1 MMKRTHAL
9 VSIVLVLALI
19 LGSFSGGVILNK
31 KGKKAEAAGDE
42 NLFVKSDGTI
52 AVPRNDANAEVGTE
66 GHPFMV
72 LEIVPWDK
80 QAFFGF
86 QIAGCEPIDIEK
98 MGFMGEALPDNGN
111 FLTQSTAP
119 MGYWE
124 GQEGYEGWPT
134 KKLNGQSLEK
144 KDIPYAGVMTY
155 VGSTGGEY
163 ELKTTR
169 KIADQVL
176 DPRTNEKVDA
186 YEHIMEKKTDK
197 SGQYDFVPVSVAE
210 AIALKTGVQNYND
223 FTLNNYEYELP
234 VPGSRSGKDFY
245 YNFGENEHKAYY
257 NESAYSYTHKNEF
270 LKYAVGLAYDYKTE
284 KYSNGTSKEVRYEV
298 SDDIVEKRLADY
310 KAVVY
315 TVTPEDLNMNLGL
328 IDRADMIVISTKNT
342 YYGKELSDSLYK
354 EELFGHADTTL
365 AKRVNN
371 KKDATFNNNPID
383 WPVVQKI
390 YSRVTDF
397 DHNCPLVV
405 DSKTYSDISGTLQ
418 SLNGKSG
425 EFKVKFSDGEV
436 TLKMQ
441 KATENNMYKLLIL
454 CLQMQGSTFKTL
466 FADNTGKVLDGSNFG
481 TADTS
486 LKNKDGSKIKT
497 GTFKLYGNNVAAWN
511 LELFYPYEVF
521 KKSDLL
527 ANDNKSL
534 DSTKVKNAV
543 IPYGICTPYGGDY
556 NWQSGRMQ
564 DAVRSNVYTYNGDTK
579 MRENFYI
586 EDKSKDI
593 NSWNATEN
601 DQYGHEVYDFL
612 QSITSGAQAK
622 PPKGV
627 DVADIIYYI
636 LHYKS
641 PNNPNGPLS
650 GDLNVLEI
658 EPYTNFTNKSEM
670 ERTAEI
676 LLASYANFTGN
687 VNFYQITSSELNGK
701 KLDILADF
709 DFIYVGV
716 NDPKKSGDIT
726 MPSGFKYA
734 HSGAKV
740 TINPGSS
747 GDSRGLYGFL
757 TGNFSKFE
765 KNDNDDRVKKENQFI
780 YSGNDI
786 TKLVRDNLLQ
796 LRDDNSI
803 NINLTKEDGSVTGST
818 AYPVI
823 FGEGTFS
830 GSGVLSQS
838 ISSSIDRNTYLYDLF
853 RFSGKEISTQR
864 SFYVGN
870 MKTMKPSD
878 SNVTDVLNFYKTGL
892 HALVKNALSHQVK
905 LTDVVL
911 PNIYSGMNSLDDK
924 DGSGYLSG
932 NTIQIKF
939 TLDAQA
945 GTTYEV
951 KFYVDTNGD
960 GIFNANECTNAR
972 VSDCINGYAVSRSN
986 MSDYSVVGGKTYFV
1000 NRTVRDR
1007 NGSAFWKL
1015 EILKNGKVY
1024 AAEEGLSAI
1033 KVTDANKIEDLPIL
1047 QILPDGKA
1055 LNVAL
1060 PTQNEVKAYYEN
1072 KGLGLG
1078 GTLENTAKSFIKGV
1092 YSGWDYAKDKPKTKI
1107 NGLLLLFDRMSADEI
1122 LKKAGERCN
1131 PKKTNLD
1138 SVTADD
1144 VYAFFD
1150 SYKML
1155 VSGFSD
1161 CFTIS
1166 TNQSRQKVITDAI
1179 LKFSEEGKAVL
1190 YTHDN
1195 TSFVSDGAGTPSES
1209 WNSQMTKSVRESFG
1223 MDRYSVMS
1231 KKGSGSSDGRQDL
1244 PYVTTGSNSDL
1255 KKIIKNTND
1264 SSLMLAQ
1271 GFTSAILYRLK
1282 DNTGNLTTKKVQVIN
1297 KAAITDYPYKIKDQI
1312 SVAST
1317 HNQYYQ
1323 LDMES
1328 PNINVWYTLDKSGA
1342 ENDPG
1347 KKYYDWTDRDVRNN
1361 YYIYNIDNVTYTGV
1375 GHSAG
1380 LTNDE
1385 VMLFINTFVAAYR
1398 AAAVPA
1404 RAIVTN
1410 DDVVARDDS
1419 FFLCVDVDSSQAS
1432 KMIGN
1437 DIYDNYDT
1445 VKTLTL
1451 DDATNKATYA
1461 KDTTVNEASKRVYFR
1476 IEDDTLLLD
1485 TAYYKLDFTV
1495 DGKPINLAVYK
1506 QGSDKST
1513 EKCDANLIKNSAD
1526 LKRDVFYFVDVP
1538 ITTETTNGETAI
1550 SNTELGIVT
1559 KVRYASNSGKGQSIK
1574 TSPETKVT
1582 IMPRGLF
1589 NLD

>member
-1 MMKRTHAL
+1 MMKRTHAFIS
-9 VSIVLVLALI
+9 VVLVLALI

-31 KGKKAEAAGDE
+31 KGKKAEAAGEE
-42 NLFVKSDGTI
+42 NLFVKSDGSI
-52 AVPRNDANAEVGTE
+52 AIPKNEANAEVGTE

-98 MGFMGEALPDNGN
+98 MGFMGEALPDNGY
-111 FLTQSTAP
+111 FLTQSTTA

-134 KKLNGQSLEK
+134 KKLNGQSLEVANV
-144 KDIPYAGVMTY
+144 PYLGVMTY

-163 ELKTTR
+163 ELKTS
-169 KIADQVL
+169 KKGEAQVL
-176 DPRTNEKVDA
+176 DPRKPEEKVDV
-186 YEHIMEKKTDK
+186 YEHTMEKKTDK

-210 AIALKTGVQNYND
+210 AIALKTGKQNYSD
-223 FTLNNYEYELP
+223 FTINNYDYQLP
-234 VPGSRSGKDFY
+234 VPGSASGKDFY
-245 YNFGENEHKAYY
+245 FNFGEGKCKAYY
-257 NESAYSYTHKNEF
+257 NENAYTYTHKNEF
-270 LKYAVGLAYDYKTE
+270 LKYAVGLAYDFKHE
-284 KYSNGTSKEVRYEV
+284 SYSNGTSKEVRYEV
-298 SDDIVEKRLADY
+298 SDDVVEKRIADY

-342 YYGKELSDSLYK
+342 YYSKELSDDLYR
-354 EELFGHADTTL
+354 EELFGHANTNL
-365 AKRVNN
+365 AKKVNN
-371 KKDATFNNNPID
+371 KKDATFNTNPID
-383 WPVVQKI
+383 WPVVQRI
-390 YSRVTDF
+390 YNRVTDF
-397 DHNCPLVV
+397 SQNCPLVI
-405 DSKTYSDISGTLQ
+405 DSKTYSDVQGTL
-418 SLNGKSG
+418 SDLKGNKGD
-425 EFKVKFSDGEV
+425 FKVKFSDGEV
-436 TLKMQ
+436 TTKMS
-441 KATENNMYKLLIL
+441 KGSDNNMFKLLMI
-454 CLQMQGSTFKTL
+454 CLEMQGSTFKTL
-466 FADNTGKVLDGSNFG
+466 FADTTGKVLDGSNFG
-481 TADTS
+481 TADTG
-486 LKNKDGSKIKT
+486 LKNKDGSKVMT
-497 GTFKLYGNNVAAWN
+497 GTFKMYGNNISAWN

-527 ANDNKSL
+527 GSDNKTL

-543 IPYGICTPYGGDY
+543 VPYGICTPYGGDY
-556 NWQSGRMQ
+556 NWQDGRMQ

-579 MRENFYI
+579 MRELFYI
-586 EDKSKDI
+586 EDKTKDV
-593 NSWNATEN
+593 ATWKATDN
-601 DQYGHEVYDFL
+601 DQYGHEVYDFI
-612 QSITSGAQAK
+612 QSMTSGAQAK
-622 PPKGV
+622 PPQGV

-636 LHYKS
+636 LHYRGT
-641 PNNPNGPLS
+641 NNPNGPLS

-676 LLASYANFTGN
+676 LLSSYANFTGN
-687 VNFYQITSSELNGK
+687 VNFTQITSSELNGK

-716 NDPKKSGDIT
+716 NDPNKKDDIT
-726 MPSGFKYA
+726 MPTGFKYA

-765 KNDNDDRVKKENQFI
+765 KNDNDDRVKKEKEFI

-786 TKLVRDNLLQ
+786 TKLVRDKLLQ
-796 LRDDNSI
+796 LRDDNRI
-803 NINLTKEDGSVTGST
+803 NIVLSLKNGTVTNTT
-818 AYPVI
+818 AYPII
-823 FGEGTFS
+823 FGEGTFGGTS
-830 GSGVLSQS
+830 VGSQI
-838 ISSSIDRNTYLYDLF
+838 ISTAFDRNTYLYDLF
-853 RFSGKEISTQR
+853 RTSSADISTDR
-864 SFYVGN
+864 LIYVGN

-878 SNVTDVLNFYKTGL
+878 SGVADVLTFYKTGL
-892 HALVKNALSHQVK
+892 HALVQNALSHQVK

-911 PNIYSGMNSLDDK
+911 PNIYEGMNSLDES
-924 DGSGYLSG
+924 DGRKYLSG

-939 TLDAQA
+939 TLDALA
-945 GTTYEV
+945 GAAYEV

-960 GIFNANECTNAR
+960 GIFNANESTNAK
-972 VSDCINGYAVSRSN
+972 VSDCINGYAVARSN
-986 MSDYSVVGGKTYFV
+986 LKDYSVVGGKTYFV
-1000 NRTVRDR
+1000 SRTVKDR

-1015 EILKNGKVY
+1015 EILKDGKVY
-1024 AAEEGLSAI
+1024 ASEEGLSAI
-1033 KVTDANKIEDLPIL
+1033 KVTDANKIEDLKIL
-1047 QILPDGKA
+1047 QILPDGKT

-1072 KGLGLG
+1072 KGLGLS
-1078 GTLENTAKSFIKGV
+1078 GTLESTAKNFIKGV
-1092 YSGWDYAKDKPKTKI
+1092 YTGWDYTKNKPKTKI
-1107 NGLLLLFDRMSADEI
+1107 NGLLLLFDRMDDEEI
-1122 LKKAGERCN
+1122 LRKAGDLCT
-1131 PKKTNLD
+1131 PKKTDL
-1138 SVTADD
+1138 SKVTADD

-1166 TNQSRQKVITDAI
+1166 TNQSYQKVITDAI
-1179 LKFSEEGKAVL
+1179 LKFSDEGKAVL

-1195 TSFVSDGAGTPSES
+1195 TSFVSDGSGTPSES
-1209 WNSQMTKSVRESFG
+1209 WNSQMTTSVRESFG

-1231 KKGSGSSDGRQDL
+1231 KKGNGSTSGRQDL
-1244 PYVTTGSNSDL
+1244 PYVNTSNNSNL
-1255 KKIIKNTND
+1255 KSVYKNSTD

-1282 DNTGNLTTKKVQVIN
+1282 DNTGNLTTQKVQVIN

-1312 SVAST
+1312 SVAET

-1342 ENDPG
+1342 NTDQG

-1380 LTNDE
+1380 LTTDE

-1404 RAIVTN
+1404 GVVVTN
-1410 DDVVARDDS
+1410 DDVVERDDN
-1419 FFLCVDVDSSQAS
+1419 FFLCVDVDSAQAS

-1437 DIYDNYDT
+1437 DIYDNYDL
-1445 VKTLTL
+1445 VKVLTS
-1451 DDATNKATYA
+1451 DATANKETYA
-1461 KDTTVNEASKRVYFR
+1461 KESTQNIASKRVYFR

-1485 TAYYKLDFTV
+1485 KAYYMVKTKIGGV
-1495 DGKPINLAVYK
+1495 ATNLAIYK
-1506 QGSDKST
+1506 KGSDKNT
-1513 EKCDANLIKNSAD
+1513 EKCDANLIKNSES
-1526 LKRDVFYFVDVP
+1526 LERDVIYFVDVP
-1538 ITTETTNGETAI
+1538 IKVESKDGDSAI
-1550 SNTELGIVT
+1550 TNTELTFIT
-1559 KVRYASNSGKGQSIK
+1559 TVRYASTSGKAQPIK
-1574 TSPETKVT
+1574 KSETDVT